1 MSVLGYWGQGI
12 KRFSLELQTIHQ
24 FSQSRRRHYAK
35 QLWFSFVPALSAVY
49 PIIYSGACPACPLI
63 ACFAAPLPNIS
74 RLGWGTHEDTQ
85 GRSSYHCTGQF
96 INFCPP
102 QHLCRSIF
110 LSFNANNCT
119 MHYATT
125 VCYSRLCM
133 YGGVMTWLIK
143 KSGEECFP
151 IILSVCISWTLSISL
166 SIFVEWQHQKYLRT
180 APEAKWNICTISSR
194 DELSNVGWRLRDS
207 SE

>member
-49 PIIYSGACPACPLI
+49 PIIYSEPRWRLSCVSPDRLFCRPIAEHQSAGMRNTRGHSGAL
-63 ACFAAPLPNIS
+63 LLS
-74 RLGWGTHEDTQ
+74 LYWE
-85 GRSSYHCTGQF
+85 

-102 QHLCRSIF
+102 QHLCQSIF
-110 LSFNANNCT
+110 LSFNANKCT

-125 VCYSRLCM
+125 VCHSRLCV

-143 KSGEECFP
+143 NLQFWWGLFP
-151 IILSVCISWTLSISL
+151 FYMVSL
-166 SIFVEWQHQKYLRT
+166 HSLIFEQFL
-180 APEAKWNICTISSR
+180 NS
-194 DELSNVGWRLRDS
+194 
-207 SE
+207 